1 MKEIKIIFITLEIA
15 CLLNIAICLFL
26 IDCTED
32 AILVKLIIMLLSI
45 FAVVFQKE
53 QGKIKW

>member
-26 IDCTED
+26 INLTED
-32 AILVKLIIMLLSI
+32 SILVKLIIMLLAI
-45 FAVVFQKE
+45 FAVVFQRE
-53 QGKIKW
+53 QGKIKR

>member
-26 IDCTED
+26 IDLTED
-32 AILVKLIIMLLSI
+32 AIIVKLIIMLLAI
-45 FAVVFQKE
+45 FAVVFQRE